1 MNSKRPVRPQN
12 NIKRYSQNEIFA
24 NTFNKPNEKEQD
36 LKNQEE
42 NLNNSNLSKNHS
54 EHVNNSKMIL
64 AVTKDSRLPL
74 NVEDL
79 LIQEDKLY
87 KILDNIRIK
96 VNSNFSA
103 EEYLEFSHITSI
115 QTFEIFFSD
124 EKFIFQIN
132 CAQIYE
138 FLSAILATFLYLT
151 SINNFYKFNIYFSN
165 KLKYY

>member
-64 AVTKDSRLPL
+64 QK
-74 NVEDL
+74 
-79 LIQEDKLY
+79 IQD
-87 KILDNIRIK
+87 
-96 VNSNFSA
+96 
-103 EEYLEFSHITSI
+103 YL
-115 QTFEIFFSD
+115 
-124 EKFIFQIN
+124 
-132 CAQIYE
+132 
-138 FLSAILATFLYLT
+138 
-151 SINNFYKFNIYFSN
+151 
-165 KLKYY
+165 